1 MAKIQF
7 TGLGDIFVF
16 YNQLMNA
23 LEQFGIYLIPLN
35 TVKYQVSLCPTHHK
49 DIPIDQH
56 RQQLMASTLY
66 QKLQSTDVIP
76 LEYTSIRNI
85 INRYAESNDGYQVLY
100 AMLELVHP
108 ALQTDAVI
116 SAPKS
121 GECDEDIHLYAQ
133 KFDAWLR
140 YENYANRPYSPREQV
155 NKFITELSPV
165 FAPAVSRVRQ
175 LLDAWNPFD
184 LTVPE
189 VLKITALP
197 NTIERFMMEETG
209 QTQCYIR
216 KLQDKRTQRQ
226 RFGKTT
232 TDNKELVD
240 KFCHFCGMYG
250 HVTTSC
256 EFMAKLLIANESLSK
271 VDPKAKKEIQDT
283 FRKGQQK
290 RRE

>member
-1 MAKIQF
+1 
-7 TGLGDIFVF
+7 
-16 YNQLMNA
+16 
-23 LEQFGIYLIPLN
+23 
-35 TVKYQVSLCPTHHK
+35 
-49 DIPIDQH
+49 
-56 RQQLMASTLY
+56 
-66 QKLQSTDVIP
+66 
-76 LEYTSIRNI
+76 
-85 INRYAESNDGYQVLY
+85 
-100 AMLELVHP
+100 MLELVHP

-133 KFDAWLR
+133 KFDAWLQ

-232 TDNKELVD
+232 TDSKELVD
-240 KFCHFCGMYG
+240 KFCHFCGMHG

-271 VDPKAKKEIQDT
+271 VDPKAKKESKTHSGKSSRSDESDIY
-283 FRKGQQK
+283 RNI
-290 RRE
+290 RR